1 MKSSIRTLFWVEAA
15 IQLVLGSIML
25 ITPWYMQRLIHTPQP
40 NLFIQA
46 IGTVA
51 LAIALL
57 SILAAQKSKDN
68 NLVIS
73 AAATLAVF
81 NFGLAVF
88 LGLAASQ
95 GLISWLAT
103 IVHAPFAIAFCYATL
118 VLRKGSK

>member
-1 MKSSIRTLFWVEAA
+1 MKSSIRTLFWIEAT
-15 IQLVLGSIML
+15 IQLALGSIMM
-25 ITPWYMQRLIHTPQP
+25 IAPWYMQRLIHTPEP

-51 LAIALL
+51 LSMALL
-57 SILAAQKSKDN
+57 AILAAQKSQDSS
-68 NLVIS
+68 LAVS

-95 GLISWLAT
+95 GLISWLG
-103 IVHAPFAIAFCYATL
+103 ILVHAPFAIAFCYATL